1 MAFNLGDALKAV
13 SYQGTGREQIEYIR
27 LDQLQGDPN
36 NFYQLS
42 DIEKLADNIQLC
54 GLQQPIRVRPVP
66 GAVEQYMIVSGHRR
80 RKAVEMLAREEPER
94 WREVPCIVEDDTVSP
109 SLQQLRLIFANAN
122 TRTMTAAEISEQAE
136 QVKNLLYK
144 LKEEEGYEFP
154 GRMRDHVAEVVGVSK
169 SKLARLK
176 VIRDD
181 LGAEWRGAWEG
192 GTLAENTAYEL
203 AKMPLALQTVLF
215 EEKSRT
221 NANLKYLYTD
231 DVKKF
236 AERAEALQKQN
247 CSLCGGPCLNY
258 GNKLRKAAVSDRYY
272 GCSCVNGCC
281 AECREYLSC
290 KRCCPKLAEKVKKLK
305 ADAKAEAKAA
315 AEAQALREKPET
327 DQINAL
333 WQRFGLARE
342 MAGLDFKDYK
352 EAVGMRYFGL
362 TDDVVMALECGEG
375 KVATNTRLPYDNN
388 CYLDSIKR
396 LIKIANLFGCS
407 IDWLLCRTD
416 VKELTS
422 EAVPESVPSSN
433 VAATQSCWYTT
444 DVEPAFG
451 AEVIVV
457 TAMGYVDDGKYA
469 GCGVFSGLIDD
480 QDPVSLWTY
489 MPKEADAVAPAPA
502 ALWRTGSP
510 EAYGTYAAYV
520 QVTGAANPMLRELL
534 WTGEEWLMFGQKI
547 SDDVTVKCWADRP
560 EV

>member
-1 MAFNLGDALKAV
+1 MAFNLGDALRGV
-13 SYQGTGREQIEYIR
+13 SYQGTDREQIEYIR
-27 LDQLQGDPN
+27 LELLQEDPN

-42 DIEKLADNIQLC
+42 DIDKLADNIALC
-54 GLQQPIRVRPVP
+54 GLQQPIRVRPIA
-66 GAVEQYMIVSGHRR
+66 GQTEQYMIVSGHRR
-80 RKAVEMLAREEPER
+80 RKAVELLAQDDPDR
-94 WREVPCIVEDDTVSP
+94 WADVPCIVEDDKVSP

-122 TRTMTAAEISEQAE
+122 TRTMTSAEISEQAE

-176 VIRDD
+176 VINDN
-181 LGAEWRGAWEG
+181 LYHVWQPAWKD

-203 AKMPLALQTVLF
+203 AKMDVDLQAVLF
-215 EEKSRT
+215 EEKTRT

-236 AERAEALQKQN
+236 AERAEDLQKQG

-272 GCSCVNGCC
+272 GCPCVNGCC

-290 KRCCPKLAEKVKKLK
+290 KRCCPKLAEEVKKLK
-305 ADAKAEAKAA
+305 ANAKAEAKAA
-315 AEAQALREKPET
+315 EEAQAQRDKPVI
-327 DQINAL
+327 DQISAL

-342 MAGLDFKDYK
+342 MAHLDFKDYK
-352 EAVGMRYFGL
+352 EAVGMRYFGM
-362 TDDVVMALECGEG
+362 DDDTVLALECGEG
-375 KVATNTRLPYDNN
+375 KIATNTRLPYDNG
-388 CYLDSIKR
+388 CYLESIKR
-396 LIKIANLFGCS
+396 LIQIADLFECS
-407 IDWLLCRTD
+407 LDWLLCRTD
-416 VKELTS
+416 IKEMENEPYSGTELAPNPIQTG
-422 EAVPESVPSSN
+422 
-433 VAATQSCWYTT
+433 WYTT
-444 DVEPAFG
+444 DVEPEFG
-451 AEVIVV
+451 SEVIVV
-457 TAMGYVDDGKYA
+457 TAMGCVDDGKYV
-469 GCGVFSGLIDD
+469 GSGVFSGLIDD
-480 QDPVSLWTY
+480 RDPVSLWTY
-489 MPKEADAVAPAPA
+489 MPKDAGAVSPAPSG
-502 ALWRTGSP
+502 WRAGSP

-547 SDDVTVKCWADRP
+547 SNDVTVKCWAERP

>member
-13 SYQGTGREQIEYIR
+13 SYPDTGREQIEYIR
-27 LDQLQGDPN
+27 LERIEEDPN
-36 NFYQLS
+36 NFYKPS
-42 DIEKLADNIQLC
+42 DIDQLAANIELC
-54 GLQQPIRVRPVP
+54 GLQQPIRVRPIE
-66 GAVEQYMIVSGHRR
+66 GTDRYMIVSGHRR
-80 RKAVEMLAREEPER
+80 RKAIEMLAKENSEK
-94 WREVPCIVEDDTVSP
+94 WSEVSCIVERDEASP
-109 SLQQLRLIFANAN
+109 ALQQLRLIFANAN

-221 NANLKYLYTD
+221 NANLKYLYTE

-236 AERAEALQKQN
+236 AERAEVIEKQN
-247 CSLCGGPCLNY
+247 CSLCGGPCTNY
-258 GNKLRKAAVSDRYY
+258 DNKLRKAAVSDRYY
-272 GCSCVNGCC
+272 GCPCVNGCC

-290 KRCCPKLAEKVKKLK
+290 KRCCPNLSETVKKLK

-342 MAGLDFKDYK
+342 MTGLDFKDYK

-388 CYLDSIKR
+388 CYLDSIQR
-396 LIKIANLFGCS
+396 LIKVADLFGCS
-407 IDWLLCRTD
+407 IDWLFCRTD
-416 VKELTS
+416 VKELATK
-422 EAVPESVPSSN
+422 AVPESDREEKEPEYIMG
-433 VAATQSCWYTT
+433 AWYPVT
-444 DVEPAFG
+444 VEPPVGVPLAL
-451 AEVIVV
+451 IDSD
-457 TAMGYVDDGKYA
+457 GYVDDGKYT
-469 GCGVFSGLIDD
+469 GSGVFKQYGDC
-480 QDPVSLWTY
+480 PVIMWTL
-489 MPKEADAVAPAPA
+489 MPSEKDAATFAPASTG
-502 ALWRTGSP
+502 WRSGTP
-510 EAYGTYAAYV
+510 EGYGTYAAYV
-520 QVTGAANPMLRELL
+520 KVAGAANPMLRELL
-534 WTGEEWLMFGQKI
+534 WTGDEWLMFGQKI
-547 SDDVTVKCWADRP
+547 SDDVTVQCWADRP
-560 EV
+560 EL